1 MTYITH
7 IVKVIFKAYKK
18 TNKLFLVMYNLF
30 VYKNDNKISKKKAK
44 KDFKKKHLKDI
55 KIFQKK
61 TWERYQNVTEEEKEK
76 KTILLQT

>member
-1 MTYITH
+1 MYIKMTTKYQ
-7 IVKVIFKAYKK
+7 
-18 TNKLFLVMYNLF
+18 
-30 VYKNDNKISKKKAK
+30 KKKAK

-76 KTILLQT
+76 KIILLQT